1 MLNNL
6 LKIGFKYFQ
15 SLDRD
20 KALKRG
26 EQIGSLL
33 YKIGYRKDV
42 LLKNF
47 EIAFPELTPEER
59 LQLVKKTLQF
69 MGINLVE
76 FARIPLYV
84 KTNQVLDLVNL
95 ADGKEILD
103 KYNGKGAILITGHI
117 GNWEI
122 TNVALAGYG
131 YKIVSLA
138 YRQKNREINELVNN
152 IRTSLGTEI
161 IYHDQPLKK
170 MLQAIREGK
179 ILAFLADQNALRHR
193 GVFVDFFGLPASTIS
208 FPAKLAL
215 KYRIPI
221 IFAYNHFNENTKKYN
236 VYFKEIDISKFD
248 KGDIKGLTQ
257 AFTKEIEEAIRKKP
271 HQYLWTHKR
280 WKTRPEGEEE
290 NIYK

>member
-1 MLNNL
+1 MLHHL

-33 YKIGYRKDV
+33 YKLGYRKDT
-42 LLKNF
+42 LLRNF
-47 EIAFPELTPEER
+47 EIAFPELSYEEK
-59 LQLVKKTLQF
+59 LKLAKKTLQF

-84 KTNQVLDLVNL
+84 RNNQVLDLVKIEE
-95 ADGKEILD
+95 GKEILE
-103 KYNGKGAILITGHI
+103 KYNHKGAILITGHI

-122 TNVALAGYG
+122 TNVALGGYG

-138 YRQKNREINELVNN
+138 YRQKNEEINRIINE
-152 IRTSLGTEI
+152 IRMSLGTEI

-170 MLQAIREGK
+170 MLQALKEGK
-179 ILAFLADQNALRHR
+179 IIAFLADQNALRHR
-193 GVFVDFFGLPASTIS
+193 GIFVDFFGLPASTIS
-208 FPAKLAL
+208 FPAKISL
-215 KYRIPI
+215 KYNIPV
-221 IFAYNHFNENTKKYN
+221 IFGYNHLDEDTKTYKA
-236 VYFKEIDISKFD
+236 YFKELDISKYNR
-248 KGDIKGLTQ
+248 KDIKGLTQ
-257 AFTKEIEEAIRKKP
+257 EFTREIEKAVRKKP
-271 HQYLWTHKR
+271 YQYLWTHKR

-290 NIYK
+290 NIYN